1 MLVKMHQY
9 LPPTLQEV
17 ADIVVSFRHQM
28 ERFPND
34 LLLHVLRLQ
43 HTWHS
48 ALETECEFASRANH
62 PDTQPGL
69 MLLVSIWIFIHWL
82 SI

>member
-1 MLVKMHQY
+1 MHRY
-9 LPPTLQEV
+9 LPPALQEV

-48 ALETECEFASRANH
+48 ALDTVCEFASRANH
-62 PDTQPGL
+62 PDTQPKTDASSFHL
-69 MLLVSIWIFIHWL
+69 NIYRLLDH
-82 SI
+82 